1 MCFIWGRES
10 CSGSENGTTI
20 RKTTLSALL
29 YSILIDTQT
38 YFMVTSSLSQWP
50 LDRNDQEPLD
60 RPKPPAQHR
69 ARAVRL
75 TEQGSTSPEC
85 FGKKYWLLLFFFFVP
100 RDPPLTVLPQ
110 TTVAFQRSAYRWKWL
125 ILSKYTKDLVIW
137 ACGYAALPF
146 CSHAILK
153 SLVTQA
159 HLCGDQRGI
168 CGCGG
173 ASRSCLLFFL
183 LSSFFFLA
191 RHNLMENFESVLVL
205 TRQS

>member
-1 MCFIWGRES
+1 MRGTTKS
-10 CSGSENGTTI
+10 CSGSENGTKI
-20 RKTTLSALL
+20 RKTTPSALL
-29 YSILIDTQT
+29 DSILIDTQT
-38 YFMVTSSLSQWP
+38 YFMMTSCLSQWP

-60 RPKPPAQHR
+60 RPKPPARHQTR
-69 ARAVRL
+69 PVRL

-85 FGKKYWLLLFFFFVP
+85 LARNTGWFFLVP
-100 RDPPLTVLPQ
+100 ETPPLTVLPQ

-153 SLVTQA
+153 SFVTQA

-168 CGCGG
+168 CGCSG
-173 ASRSCLLFFL
+173 ASQSCLLFFL
-183 LSSFFFLA
+183 LLSFFF
-191 RHNLMENFESVLVL
+191 
-205 TRQS
+205 